1 MGTTAL
7 TLDVLCC
14 SLEAVVT
21 EALDTDN
28 ARKLSHTHP
37 LRAINQTI
45 RVGRWR
51 RLNACSAKAAE
62 IDMTTDMTRT

>member
-7 TLDVLCC
+7 TLDLVCC

-37 LRAINQTI
+37 LKAINQTI

-51 RLNACSAKAAE
+51 RRNACSANTAA
-62 IDMTTDMTRT
+62 IDMTTDTTRT